1 MNKTVTAIVASVL
14 AICCFTAIAF
24 AATGSF
30 GTPTKQE
37 TPPKTAVNSE
47 KVYFSY
53 YNTGSGKGAV
63 AFSLDNNFIGYGNSQ
78 GSIQLC
84 TKNEQ
89 GSYVSLYSIDK
100 GNTDVRFYGKS
111 EHIIGTDS
119 SKTGGLSSIGISFD
133 YDKTNVCFL
142 LYNQP
147 VEAGKTY
154 YIYIPE
160 DYFLDASGNPNAG
173 AYIEIPSSKTNS
185 YTGKL
190 AQDLEKLLDSVY
202 DTVIFGAESINGMLF

>member
-1 MNKTVTAIVASVL
+1 MNKTISAIVSIIV
-14 AICCFTAIAF
+14 AICCITAIAV
-24 AATGSF
+24 AATNTAGNSADA
-30 GTPTKQE
+30 E
-37 TPPKTAVNSE
+37 IPKTAVNSE

-63 AFSLDNNFIGYGNSQ
+63 AFCLDNSFIAYGNTQSN
-78 GSIQLC
+78 IQLC
-84 TKNEQ
+84 TKNDQ
-89 GSYVSLYSIDK
+89 GTYTSLYSIDK

-111 EHIIGTDS
+111 EHVLNTDS
-119 SKTGGLSSIGISFD
+119 SKTGGLGSIGISFD

-147 VEAGKTY
+147 VEIGKTY
-154 YIYIPE
+154 YVYIPE
-160 DYFLDASGNPNAG
+160 NYFLDEKGNPNAG
-173 AYIEIPSSKTNS
+173 AYIEIPSSKTNN

-202 DTVIFGAESINGMLF
+202 DVAIFGAESVNGMLF